1 MTVKERSSN
10 FELLRIILICFIV
23 TYHFFVIVYVHET
36 SESDSLLKAIWLP
49 LHIAVICFVLI
60 SGYFHIRP
68 SLKGGLKLL
77 LPVIIYYS
85 LPCIIANLCGLKG
98 MDGNLLSYLLFF
110 SKSPYWFIRTYFY
123 LFLLSPILNK
133 WLDCSSIK
141 GKAYF
146 LIVLFFIGV
155 YEALMGDLSV
165 SNGKNVILFM
175 FLYVLGDFLREK
187 QSLLERIPISI
198 LSVLW
203 IVFNI
208 LLVFGWMQF
217 KDNALGNILWRLS
230 FPYSSPI
237 LIINAVWLF
246 VIFSKVK
253 LQSSIVNYFARS
265 VFAVYILTESDLIK
279 PLLLQPSLKDIYEVS
294 TNSYLLVLGV
304 VLFAI
309 AVTFICFFIDK
320 IFQPLFHLIL
330 QKVENITI

>member
-10 FELLRIILICFIV
+10 FELLRILLICFIV

-36 SESDSLLKAIWLP
+36 SESDPLLKAIWLP

-77 LPVIIYYS
+77 LPVIVYYS

-98 MDGNLLSYLLFF
+98 MDGSLLSYLLFF

-123 LFLLSPILNK
+123 LFLLSPVLNK
-133 WLDCSSIK
+133 WLDCGSFKS
-141 GKAYF
+141 KAYI

-165 SNGKNVILFM
+165 SNGKNVVLFM
-175 FLYVLGDFLREK
+175 FLYVLGDLLREK
-187 QSLLERIPISI
+187 QLFLERISISI

-203 IVFNI
+203 IVFNL
-208 LLVFGWMQF
+208 LLVFVWMHF
-217 KDNALGNILWRLS
+217 RDSALGNLLWRLS

-253 LQSSIVNYFARS
+253 LQSGIINYFARS

-279 PLLLQPSLKDIYEVS
+279 PLLLQPSLKYIYEIN
-294 TNSYLLVLGV
+294 TNSFILVLGV

-309 AVTFICFFIDK
+309 TVTFVCLLIDK
-320 IFQPLFHLIL
+320 IFQPLLHIIL
-330 QKVENITI
+330 QKVEKIAI